1 MLAFFCFSGVC
12 LLLWVAFAFYGM
24 FSLFCS
30 MFVILGFVCNSRC
43 ARCSGLCLLFWALFV
58 FQCCVCY
65 SGMFLLF
72 LDVFVILI
80 CVCYSRMCLLF
91 WACFSLRKKK
101 NNFDLKLKT
110 FFQFSIFIF
119 LVPLHISFPILLNS
133 LKLDENLRFFI
144 SNIFSTIKGVLYIY
158 MYIYI
163 FIETSIWSRK
173 KITLTQFYL
182 NV

>member
-1 MLAFFCFSGVC
+1 MGCFHYFVVC
-12 LLLWVAFAFYGM
+12 LLFWGL
-24 FSLFCS
+24 
-30 MFVILGFVCNSRC
+30 FVILGVLDVL
-43 ARCSGLCLLFWALFV
+43 G
-58 FQCCVCY
+58 CVCY
-65 SGMFLLF
+65 SGLCLFFSVVFVILGCFCYSWMCLLF
-72 LDVFVILI
+72 WDVFVILI

-101 NNFDLKLKT
+101 NNFGLKLKT